1 MGVVALATSSVPFAV
16 LNASRVTPP
25 TVLRL
30 LAGGA
35 VPLPLLLVFPYGS
48 NASDR
53 KLVMTA
59 ALPAE
64 LSKPGGMGLKL
75 DGDPGAL
82 MGAVFTV
89 PGGVTEIAAWMLG
102 VLKVIEAGAALPAP
116 PLAREVNKLLAA
128 LDARE
133 SSTPVT

>member
-1 MGVVALATSSVPFAV
+1 LATSSVPFAV
-16 LNASRVTPP
+16 LKARRVTPP

-30 LAGGA
+30 LAGA
-35 VPLPLLLVFPYGS
+35 VPLPLLLVLPYGS

-64 LSKPGGMGLKL
+64 LSRPGGMGLKL

-102 VLKVIEAGAALPAP
+102 VLKVIEAGAALPVP
-116 PLAREVNKLLAA
+116 PLAREVSKLLAA

>member
-1 MGVVALATSSVPFAV
+1 MATSSVPFAV
-16 LNASRVTPP
+16 LKARRVTPP

-30 LAGGA
+30 LAGA
-35 VPLPLLLVFPYGS
+35 VPLPLLLVLPYGS

-64 LSKPGGMGLKL
+64 LSRPGGMGLKL

-102 VLKVIEAGAALPAP
+102 VLKVIEAGAALPVP
-116 PLAREVNKLLAA
+116 PLAREVSKLLAA

>member
-1 MGVVALATSSVPFAV
+1 
-16 LNASRVTPP
+16 
-25 TVLRL
+25 
-30 LAGGA
+30 
-35 VPLPLLLVFPYGS
+35 
-48 NASDR
+48 
-53 KLVMTA
+53 MTA